1 MHLILVT
8 TGTDGDLFPY
18 VALGARLKERGH
30 RVTLAANANAER
42 YATEFGFGFVPLV
55 SHDELNEILGNPDFW
70 HPIKGAY
77 AGVQWG
83 GRLIDRQY
91 DDLLTVA
98 SDENAVLVANPGI
111 FAARLI
117 HEKLGRPLISLL
129 LQPWMVQSI
138 SAPPVMPAGLTL
150 PRWVPR
156 FVGRLYWSSVHFVAD
171 RLVSAPI
178 NRVRERLGLPRIRRV
193 MEWWVSP
200 DRILGMFPGWY
211 GPPQADWPEQ
221 IRLTGFPMYDGA
233 PTGPLSDDVLE
244 FCSAGSPPIVF
255 TFGTGMMHAEAVFRS
270 AVDAVRRLDRRAI
283 LLTKFRDQLPA
294 ELPSNIRHFEF
305 VPLQALL
312 PLVAALV
319 HHGGIGTTAKALA
332 AGVPHLI
339 IPWSWDQP
347 DNAARLERLGVGE
360 SLKLSRVTGARIA
373 ASLERLLT
381 RERRERCR
389 EVAAGFDDT
398 DAIALAADH
407 VEQLAAKSLHPA

>member
-42 YATEFGFGFVPLV
+42 FATEFGFAFLPLV
-55 SHDELNEILGNPDFW
+55 SHAELQEILGNPHFW
-70 HPIKGAY
+70 HPIKGPY

-91 DDLLTVA
+91 DDLLPIA
-98 SDENAVLVANPGI
+98 SDEDAVLVANPGI
-111 FAARLI
+111 FAARLL
-117 HEKLGRPLISLL
+117 HEKLGRPLISLY
-129 LQPWMVQSI
+129 LQPWMIPSI
-138 SAPPVMPAGLTL
+138 SAPPIMPTGFTL
-150 PRWVPR
+150 PRWAPR
-156 FVGRLYWSSVHFVAD
+156 FVGRLYWSSIHFVAD
-171 RLVSAPI
+171 RLVSATV
-178 NRVRERLGLPRIRRV
+178 NRSRARLGLPRIRRI

-233 PTGPLSDDVLE
+233 PTGPLADEVLD
-244 FCSAGSPPIVF
+244 FCSAGSPPIIF
-255 TFGTGMMHAEAVFRS
+255 TFGTGMMHAEAVFRA
-270 AVDAVRRLDRRAI
+270 AVDAVRRLNRRAI
-283 LLTKFRDQLPA
+283 LLTKFREQLPA
-294 ELPSNIRHFEF
+294 DLPPNIRHFEF
-305 VPLQALL
+305 VPLQSLL
-312 PLVAALV
+312 PKVAAIV

-332 AGVPHLI
+332 AGVPQLI

-360 SLKLSRVTGARIA
+360 SLKLSRVTGPRIA
-373 ASLERLLT
+373 AVLERLLT
-381 RERRERCR
+381 PERRERCR
-389 EVAAGFDDT
+389 EVAATFDGT

-407 VEQLAAKSLHPA
+407 VEQLAGKTISRA